1 VVMDPTPKTIVSLKV
16 SFEIDLEYDPFKG
29 RSLEQLIGLFE
40 DDLLDAVNELRPETQ
55 EVYHLHTTV
64 INNV

>member
-1 VVMDPTPKTIVSLKV
+1 MAMDPTPKTIVSLKV

>member
-1 VVMDPTPKTIVSLKV
+1 MDPTPKTIVSLKV

>member
-1 VVMDPTPKTIVSLKV
+1 MVMDPTPKTIVSLKV

>member
-1 VVMDPTPKTIVSLKV
+1 MDPTPKTIVSLKV

-64 INNV
+64 FTDV